1 MTDQAPNGPLDLLA
15 RDVSI
20 LKTEL
25 SKINKRL
32 DEMDAFTLKILHTM
46 KRGEE
51 SFDLRVARAQYNL
64 YSGLAHSIEH
74 SIEDYSDRLK
84 ARQRGFEVQ
93 VVDGKTVLENADTIQ
108 VAKNAEGGFDYSP
121 ASRPDEINNFG
132 TEALTRYFEETPSL
146 FESRSVILVNV
157 LTEVLPE
164 VPTNG

>member
-1 MTDQAPNGPLDLLA
+1 MTDQAPNAPLDLLA

-32 DEMDAFTLKILHTM
+32 DEMDSFTLKILHTL

-74 SIEDYSDRLK
+74 SIDDFTERLK
-84 ARQRGFEVQ
+84 SRQRGFDVE

-108 VAKNAEGGFDYSP
+108 VAKNAEGGYDYSP
-121 ASRPDEINNFG
+121 ASRPDEISNEG
-132 TEALTRYFEETPSL
+132 TEAFTHYFNENPEV
-146 FESRSVILVNV
+146 FGDRSVILVNV
-157 LTEVLPE
+157 LAEALQEATA
-164 VPTNG
+164 NG